1 MIEREDIRKSISDQN
16 FKYTKKNTQE
26 LEEWKFTYA
35 KVLNCRLWYTA
46 LLKLKAYFSKQ
57 EDKIEEFFN
66 NFDPVKRN
74 SHMPTMNKDPSSGS
88 LKNYRAS

>member
-16 FKYTKKNTQE
+16 FKYTKKNTQQ